1 MSVALSMSVPDLVS
15 DAYPTGCSEHQ
26 VCSDELGGLCALGRS
41 PVPCGRRFVSLLGSF
56 LAAEAGGITSV
67 PDLMSDACPT
77 GCSAFCSAFFPAAEC
92 VPARGSRG
100 TAGLFPVPG
109 IQGMA

>member
-1 MSVALSMSVPDLVS
+1 MSVPDLVS
-15 DAYPTGCSEHQ
+15 DAYPTGCSEHH
-26 VCSDELGGLCALGRS
+26 VREHEVGGLCALGRS
-41 PVPCGRRFVSLLGSF
+41 PVPCGRHFVSLLGSF

-77 GCSAFCSAFFPAAEC
+77 GCSAFCSAAEC